1 MIQETVIII
10 TVSSILI
17 IIVFLYI
24 ARVFSKLHKKKLVS
38 KNKDSSQVGFV
49 VDTFHELVSKLKEK
63 EKELQVLKKNAEE
76 KASAIELYNENIFQS
91 VPSGVVSFDQEF
103 KITKMNSAAE
113 KILGLKESE
122 IIGEKHS
129 TVFNNPITELLK
141 NKKTIERAESSYI
154 THTGKRIWLGLTIS
168 PLKDSL
174 GNTLGQIL
182 IFTDL
187 TELKAFQSQQE
198 LRERLSTLG
207 EMSAGIAH
215 ELRNP
220 MGVISG
226 YTKLLSKKADVSL
239 IPAIEAI
246 SKEVEGM
253 DRIITDFLSFA
264 RPTELILTSVDL
276 NELIRRCMNAF
287 EENTEKIRL
296 FFNSEKRIVI
306 KGDDVLLKQSI
317 TNLMQNAFEAMA
329 DKGKLTVK
337 VSLDDYVNI
346 LVSDTGHGVPKNIKD
361 KIFLPFYTTKERGT
375 GLGLSIVHKIV
386 VSHGGTIQV
395 KSSEDGTTFLIK
407 LPKESVVTSE

>member
-1 MIQETVIII
+1 
-10 TVSSILI
+10 
-17 IIVFLYI
+17 
-24 ARVFSKLHKKKLVS
+24 
-38 KNKDSSQVGFV
+38 
-49 VDTFHELVSKLKEK
+49 
-63 EKELQVLKKNAEE
+63 
-76 KASAIELYNENIFQS
+76 
-91 VPSGVVSFDQEF
+91 
-103 KITKMNSAAE
+103 
-113 KILGLKESE
+113 
-122 IIGEKHS
+122 
-129 TVFNNPITELLK
+129 
-141 NKKTIERAESSYI
+141 
-154 THTGKRIWLGLTIS
+154 
-168 PLKDSL
+168 
-174 GNTLGQIL
+174 
-182 IFTDL
+182 
-187 TELKAFQSQQE
+187 
-198 LRERLSTLG
+198 
-207 EMSAGIAH
+207 
-215 ELRNP
+215 
-220 MGVISG
+220 
-226 YTKLLSKKADVSL
+226 L

-264 RPTELILTSVDL
+264 RPTEVILTSVDL

-306 KGDDVLLKQSI
+306 KGDDVLLRQSI